1 MAEGKILTSG
11 YLPAFVATDT
21 LFFSAAV
28 GAVAARLG
36 GAGGLIAVP
45 QHLDT
50 SVWPDGI
57 KPDGTPVFRPYRHLF
72 LQVPAGAANT
82 VWVTFDNTTA
92 PVVGGPGM
100 EMLPGVVYKFE
111 NAGDVMLRPNA
122 TGNYLVNAGT
132 AFQFIATA
140 ATNLNIF
147 FAD

>member
-50 SVWPDGI
+50 SIYPDGI
-57 KPDGTPVFRPYRHLF
+57 KPDGTPVFRPYRHVF
-72 LQVPAGAANT
+72 FQVPAGAANT
-82 VWVTFDNTTA
+82 VWMTWDNNTV

-100 EMLPGVVYKFE
+100 ELELGVIYRFE
-111 NAGDVMLRPNA
+111 NAGDALLRPNA
-122 TGNYLVNAGT
+122 TPNYLVNAGT
-132 AFQFIATA
+132 AFQLIAAAGTA
-140 ATNLNIF
+140 VNVF